1 MRRYHFEHL
10 DRLDQRTAPRVTAHV
25 TDLTAIFVDI
35 LLPVFGLATIGLI
48 VGRRMGLDPAP
59 LAKVAYYVLAPA
71 FFFDLL
77 RDAEIETGVVA
88 QMAIVITVTTAIV
101 ALLGLAAGR
110 LFKWGYSLTAAVVLV
125 AVYGNVGNF
134 GIPIVSFAFG
144 EEALPLAGVSFL
156 IVNFAAFMIGVTAA
170 TWRTTSPS
178 KAIIKALTTPTV
190 AVLPLAIVFN
200 AGDLALPVFAD
211 RAIGL
216 LADAM
221 IGVMLVTLGVQLSSM
236 QRPRFTKEV
245 WVASGLRLLVA
256 PAAAALAAAVIGL
269 GGTAGGV
276 TILQSAM
283 PAAVFAALIA
293 IEHDLEP
300 DFVTT
305 TVLVSTVASAL
316 TLAATIA
323 FL

>member
-1 MRRYHFEHL
+1 M
-10 DRLDQRTAPRVTAHV
+10 A
-25 TDLTAIFVDI
+25 DLITIFVDI
-35 LLPVFGLATIGLI
+35 LLPVFGLAGVGLI

-59 LAKVAYYVLAPA
+59 LAKVAYYILAPA
-71 FFFDLL
+71 FFFNLL
-77 RDAEIETGVVA
+77 RDADIETGVVA
-88 QMAIVITVTTAIV
+88 QMAIVITIATAVV

-110 LFKWGYSLTAAVVLV
+110 LFKWSYSVTAAVVLV

-134 GIPIVSFAFG
+134 GIPIVAFAFG

-156 IVNFAAFMIGVTAA
+156 IINFAAFMIGVTAA
-170 TWRTTSPS
+170 TWRTSSPTR
-178 KAIIKALTTPTV
+178 AVIRALTTPTV
-190 AVLPLAIVFN
+190 AVLPLAILFN
-200 AGDLALPVFAD
+200 ANELALPIFAD

-216 LADAM
+216 LAEAM
-221 IGVMLVTLGVQLSSM
+221 IGVMLVTLGVQLSNM
-236 QRPRFTKEV
+236 ERPRFTTEV
-245 WVASGLRLLVA
+245 WVASGLRLLIA
-256 PAAAALAAAVIGL
+256 PAVAAVAAAIIGL
-269 GGTAGGV
+269 NGTPGGV

-323 FL
+323 LL

>member
-1 MRRYHFEHL
+1 M
-10 DRLDQRTAPRVTAHV
+10 A
-25 TDLTAIFVDI
+25 DLTAIFVDI
-35 LLPVFGLATIGLI
+35 LLPVFGLAAIGLF

-59 LAKVAYYVLAPA
+59 LAKVAYYILAPA
-71 FFFDLL
+71 FFFNLL
-77 RDAEIETGVVA
+77 RDADIETGVVA
-88 QMAIVITVTTAIV
+88 RMAIVITIATVVV

-134 GIPIVSFAFG
+134 GIPIVAFAFG
-144 EEALPLAGVSFL
+144 EDALPLAGVSFL
-156 IVNFAAFMIGVTAA
+156 IINFAAFMIGVTAA
-170 TWRTTSPS
+170 TWRTSSPS
-178 KAIIKALTTPTV
+178 RAVIRALTTPTV
-190 AVLPLAIVFN
+190 AVLPVAMLFN
-200 AGDLALPVFAD
+200 ASDLTLPVFAD
-211 RAIGL
+211 RAILL

-221 IGVMLVTLGVQLSSM
+221 IGVMLVTLGVQLSNM
-236 QRPRFTKEV
+236 QRPRFAPEV
-245 WVASGLRLLVA
+245 WIASGLRLLFA
-256 PAAAALAAAVIGL
+256 PAVAAAAAAAIGL
-269 GGTAGGV
+269 SGTPGGV

-323 FL
+323 LL

>member
-1 MRRYHFEHL
+1 MS
-10 DRLDQRTAPRVTAHV
+10 
-25 TDLTAIFVDI
+25 DLLAIFVDI
-35 LLPVFGLATIGLI
+35 LLPVFGLAGIGLL
-48 VGRRMGLDPAP
+48 VGHRMKLDPAP

-77 RDAEIETGVVA
+77 RQADIETSVVA
-88 QMAIVITVTTAIV
+88 QMALVMGITTAIL

-110 LFKWGYSLTAAVVLV
+110 LLHWGYSLTAATVLV

-134 GIPIVSFAFG
+134 GIPIVAFTFG
-144 EEALPLAGVSFL
+144 EDALPLAGVSFL
-156 IVNFAAFMIGVTAA
+156 IINFAAFMIGVTAA
-170 TWRTTSPS
+170 TWRTSTPS
-178 KAIIKALTTPTV
+178 QAIVKALTTPTV
-190 AVLPLAIVFN
+190 AVLPIAVLFN
-200 AGDLALPVFAD
+200 ANSVSLPLFAD

-221 IGVMLVTLGVQLSSM
+221 IGVMLVTLGVQLANM
-236 QRPRFTKEV
+236 QQPRFSGDV
-245 WVASGLRLLVA
+245 WVASGLRLVIA
-256 PAAAALAAAVIGL
+256 PAVAAGASALLGL
-269 GGTAGGV
+269 RGDPAGV

-305 TVLVSTVASAL
+305 VVLVSTLASAL

-323 FL
+323 LL